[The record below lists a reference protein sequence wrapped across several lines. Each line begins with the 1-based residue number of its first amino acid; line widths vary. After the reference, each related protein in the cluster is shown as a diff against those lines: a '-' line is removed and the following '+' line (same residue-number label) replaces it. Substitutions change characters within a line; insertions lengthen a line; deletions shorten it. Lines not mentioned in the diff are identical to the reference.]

1 MKTGRIIQI
10 DLGFDMQNMLCR
22 FVLSGCRQEQEGP
35 LPKSM
40 QVVST
45 VRGIP
50 HAVWSHSR
58 QALGNILQCQST
70 NLVPAST
77 SSVRDMLR
85 FSNVQQTFLLPF
97 NQGKQ

>member
-1 MKTGRIIQI
+1 
-10 DLGFDMQNMLCR
+10 MQNMLCR
-22 FVLSGCRQEQEGP
+22 FVLSGYRQEQEGY

-40 QVVST
+40 WGVGT
-45 VRGIP
+45 MRGIT

-70 NLVPAST
+70 NLAPVST

-85 FSNVQQTFLLPF
+85 FSNIQQTFLLPF